1 MSMIIQEAY
10 WGKKTHFEVPMNS
23 RRKNIV
29 SKYTKILRYCY
40 EFRNDRF
47 IDRERIPVKSGNKGA
62 TTVLYHFH

>member
-1 MSMIIQEAY
+1 
-10 WGKKTHFEVPMNS
+10 MNS

-40 EFRNDRF
+40 EFRNDHF

-62 TTVLYHFH
+62 TTVLYRFH